1 MAQDNTRYLRTLLT
15 AAPLVAEGISGHMG
29 SGFVQRLEQHI
40 QGWGFAEPQR
50 ATRFFSSHIE
60 YDGGEDGHLQGSM
73 QMLSAHLRC
82 ERELRRYLAA
92 MHGLGECFVRIYT
105 ESMCETDAW
114 T

>member
-1 MAQDNTRYLRTLLT
+1 MFRRFLLT

-29 SGFVQRLEQHI
+29 SGFVQRLEQLI
-40 QGWGFAEPQR
+40 QAWGFTEPQR

-60 YDGGEDGHLQGSM
+60 YDGGEDGHFQGSM
-73 QMLSAHLRC
+73 QMLSAHLTC

-92 MHGLGECFVRIYT
+92 VHGLGECFLRIYT
-105 ESMCETDAW
+105 ESMRETDAW